1 MRIFDVI
8 EFFIFIYENLA
19 QAQHNALKK
28 AIDIKVEVDRSCRR
42 GGDVNNVDPIITHY
56 QNQMI
61 AHHRHLMTNDPMCA
75 QIPNNI
81 ALRPQFA
88 RGTMYLRNYLMDTTD

>member
-1 MRIFDVI
+1 MRIFHVF

-28 AIDIKVEVDRSCRR
+28 AIDIKAEVERSSRR
-42 GGDVNNVDPIITHY
+42 GGNANNVDPIIRHY

-61 AHHRHLMTNDPMCA
+61 AHHRHLITNDPICA

-88 RGTMYLRNYLMDTTD
+88 RGTMYLRNFLMDTTD